1 MPQYNFLPLLQHFS
15 PVSVIVY
22 ACDSVGGTDPDLV
35 IRWNTKMFHA
45 LWTLRIFAKQGAEMG
60 DRWASAAVLL
70 RSLQACTVCGMVYFS
85 MCSKLQF
92 RLLFLAFFF

>member
-70 RSLQACTVCGMVYFS
+70 RGMVYFS

-92 RLLFLAFFF
+92 QLLFLAFFF